1 MPLMCDSALYPE
13 HNKHKP
19 LVMQKEGAMQP
30 IYIDV
35 YKRCA
40 KSRIIT

>member
-13 HNKHKP
+13 HNTHKP

-35 YKRCA
+35 YKRRA